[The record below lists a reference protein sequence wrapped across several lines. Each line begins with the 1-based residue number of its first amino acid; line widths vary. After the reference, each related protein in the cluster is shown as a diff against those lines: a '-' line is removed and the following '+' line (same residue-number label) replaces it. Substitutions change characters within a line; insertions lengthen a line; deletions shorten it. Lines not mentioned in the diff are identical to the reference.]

1 MSLKDWLE
9 SLDPDGF
16 LAQYHESL
24 VSRFDSV
31 VQLLEVYTT
40 KDGEVDPQFFE
51 DVGIKKLGH
60 RRLFQQWFRQQRKI
74 REAKSSHQWCGGVM
88 MQRNAPLCIGWL
100 LLSITAALKVQVP
113 FVKADA
119 PFLLLL
125 SDVGFTPGVELTVNI
140 SSDRPGA
147 VFLLL
152 SATQLHDWLHS
163 PPRANLDGN
172 LSSYFASQWR
182 QPLSS
187 HLSTRID
194 LDLPKVDFFY
204 AGIFD
209 PTFDGGMPK
218 VYQIELDFVNAH
230 GQHLP
235 SQWAKLPLVWGIS
248 SVAFSFFVQGAVILT
263 STSWYRASTPMHGL
277 LSFCAALKA
286 VELVVRADLFR
297 VLSMTGDAPPWK
309 FQVWRLLHYVTDTF
323 ELLVMVLIALGREKM
338 NHPMFFTTQT
348 WARVHCGLKNDLE
361 FQVKFKL
368 KQSFRHINCKIK
380 CHSFGRCHVSTA
392 VLLQAMSWKQTLER
406 ELSHAR
412 SWKKAV
418 EVIGFLQGEWKN
430 AEDSTE
436 SYFVTGTSVRR
447 TNARGTKTFEKH
459 LVWEDRWN
467 AVSWG
472 PNKGYYLDTPKPHDQ
487 TVKWSAYKRGG
498 KPFRWNR
505 PKDDTERLATC
516 LNFCGIGR
524 SRHPS

>member
-1 MSLKDWLE
+1 
-9 SLDPDGF
+9 
-16 LAQYHESL
+16 
-24 VSRFDSV
+24 
-31 VQLLEVYTT
+31 
-40 KDGEVDPQFFE
+40 
-51 DVGIKKLGH
+51 
-60 RRLFQQWFRQQRKI
+60 
-74 REAKSSHQWCGGVM
+74 M

-125 SDVGFTPGVELTVNI
+125 ADVGFTPGVELTVNI

-323 ELLVMVLIALGREKM
+323 ELLVMVLIALGWKVLRSRLSEVEM
-338 NHPMFFTTQT
+338 RCVRLLFFTGMLMAMAEAQVTGPFRPESGLRSIFAISQMVIYLSVILT
-348 WARVHCGLKNDLE
+348 VNQNLQILAIGLHESHFSPTTILMYRKQQAYFRFRIAFYLMLLRPSILAWLRLTVIEESTEWLLLGIGEALLLMVYILLLIGLKPTADKSGLM
-361 FQVKFKL
+361 KL
-368 KQSFRHINCKIK
+368 WRSEMR
-380 CHSFGRCHVSTA
+380 GR
-392 VLLQAMSWKQTLER
+392 R
-406 ELSHAR
+406 P
-412 SWKKAV
+412 
-418 EVIGFLQGEWKN
+418 GQGSGCW
-430 AEDSTE
+430 A
-436 SYFVTGTSVRR
+436 
-447 TNARGTKTFEKH
+447 
-459 LVWEDRWN
+459 
-467 AVSWG
+467 
-472 PNKGYYLDTPKPHDQ
+472 
-487 TVKWSAYKRGG
+487 
-498 KPFRWNR
+498 
-505 PKDDTERLATC
+505 
-516 LNFCGIGR
+516 
-524 SRHPS
+524 